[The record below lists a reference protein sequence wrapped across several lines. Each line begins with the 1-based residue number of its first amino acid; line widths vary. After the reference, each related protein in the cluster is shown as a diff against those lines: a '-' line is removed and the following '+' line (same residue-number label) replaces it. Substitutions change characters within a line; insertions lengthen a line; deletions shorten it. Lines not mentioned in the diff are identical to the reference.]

1 MLNEL
6 SAKELGAKLKE
17 LREYHGYTQQ
27 EIVKLLGVGR
37 AVYGM
42 YESGERT
49 ININNLAKLSQFYNI
64 SLDWFFDKAYKT
76 ITPFV
81 ISHIND
87 KLQRLGH
94 SITLVL
100 KAPYEPNLS
109 ETVKI
114 IINDSWV
121 DSHSSLNLTKAFYEF
136 LEMQLEHFGIKNIM
150 YNNDKTIFWTKESN

>member
-49 ININNLAKLSQFYNI
+49 INIKITYCISILKILSFKPQFHLYPP
-64 SLDWFFDKAYKT
+64 LY
-76 ITPFV
+76 
-81 ISHIND
+81 
-87 KLQRLGH
+87 G
-94 SITLVL
+94 
-100 KAPYEPNLS
+100 
-109 ETVKI
+109 
-114 IINDSWV
+114 
-121 DSHSSLNLTKAFYEF
+121 
-136 LEMQLEHFGIKNIM
+136 
-150 YNNDKTIFWTKESN
+150 